1 MRKIKSFNVCKP
13 VVIIIDDCKISGKG
27 IQKCLNIQWNLENL
41 KTLNLCIK
49 KLKIGR
55 NKLGGTGIKWIT
67 KFFMPNLEKI
77 YLRCYHFIQ
86 ILAG

>member
-1 MRKIKSFNVCKP
+1 MYN
-13 VVIIIDDCKISGKG
+13 
-27 IQKCLNIQWNLENL
+27 
-41 KTLNLCIK
+41 

-77 YLRCYHFIQ
+77 YLRCYQFIQ
-86 ILAG
+86 THVG

>member
-1 MRKIKSFNVCKP
+1 MYN
-13 VVIIIDDCKISGKG
+13 
-27 IQKCLNIQWNLENL
+27 
-41 KTLNLCIK
+41 

-77 YLRCYHFIQ
+77 YLRCYQFIQ
-86 ILAG
+86 THVGQGIKELNSW